1 MYIEGPYKGHYLGGK
16 SSKIKISKMFLVLKI
31 NFLRNFFYLCLVN
44 LQLYSPKFCY
54 PQKVFDLLK
63 KKSIVQK
70 IEKYSFNCFE
80 TPGKLII

>member
-16 SSKIKISKMFLVLKI
+16 SSKIKISKMFLVLNI
-31 NFLRNFFYLCLVN
+31 NFLRNFFYLFLVN
-44 LQLYSPKFCY
+44 LHLYSPKFCY

-70 IEKYSFNCFE
+70 IEKCSFNCFE